1 MGQTNTEGKKSTAK
15 GGLLASAMVV
25 SVMTLLSRVMGLVR
39 DVVLARFLGV
49 SAGTDAFFVAFR
61 IPNFL
66 RRLFAEGAFNQAFVP
81 VLSEYKNNGTKAA
94 AKELVDRV
102 AGTLGFAL
110 ITVTVLGVVGAP
122 WLIIV
127 FAPGFGSDPFKQLLA
142 TEMLRI
148 TFPYLFFIA
157 LTAFAGSILNTW
169 GRFAVPAFTPVLLN
183 VCLIGAA
190 LLVAPM
196 LPTERMAVALAWGV
210 LIAGMAQLM
219 LQLPF
224 LMRLGLMPKPK
235 VAFGDPGVKK
245 IMALMAPAL
254 FGVSVSQINLL
265 LDTVLASLL
274 ETGSVTWLYY
284 SDRLM
289 ELPLG
294 LFAIAIG
301 TVILPSLS
309 KNHTT
314 QTKEDFSR
322 TLDWG
327 VRLVVLLA
335 VPAAVALVVLAKVLL
350 ASLFLYGEFSLFDVE
365 QSSKALQAYSLGLV
379 AFMLIKIL
387 APGFFARQ
395 DTRTPVRIGIIAM
408 VANML
413 FNLLLVWHYR
423 HVGLALATAAS
434 AWLNAGML
442 WRGLRRDD
450 VYQPSALWRFL
461 LPRLGVA
468 VVLMAAVIY
477 GASSQTHIWFTG
489 AAYERGLALMLLV
502 LAGGATYIGA
512 LLLFGVR
519 LRHLRR

>member
-1 MGQTNTEGKKSTAK
+1 MAEATEEKAKSAQG
-15 GGLLASAMVV
+15 GGLLASAVVV
-25 SVMTLLSRVMGLVR
+25 STMTLLSRIMGLVR

-81 VLSEYKNNGTKAA
+81 VLTEYKEQGSKAA
-94 AKELVDRV
+94 AKALVDRV
-102 AGTLGFAL
+102 AGTLGFSL
-110 ITVTVLGVVGAP
+110 ITVTTFGVVFAP
-122 WLIIV
+122 LLIV
-127 FAPGFGSDPFKQLLA
+127 LFAPGFGKDPEKQLLA
-142 TEMLRI
+142 TEMLRL

-157 LTAFAGSILNTW
+157 LTAFSGSILNTW

-183 VCLIGAA
+183 ISLIAAA
-190 LLVAPM
+190 LVVAP
-196 LPTERMAVALAWGV
+196 LFPEERMAVALAWGV
-210 LIAGMAQLM
+210 LVAGVLQLM

-224 LMRLGLMPKPK
+224 LARLGLMPKPK
-235 VAFGDPGVKK
+235 VAFKDPGVKK

-309 KNHTT
+309 ANHAGAS
-314 QTKEDFSR
+314 KEAFSR

-335 VPAAVALVVLAKVLL
+335 VPAAVALMVLSDTLL
-350 ASLFLYGEFSLFDVE
+350 AALFYYGEFTLHDVS
-365 QSSKALQAYSLGLV
+365 QSAKALRGYSLGLL
-379 AFMLIKIL
+379 AFMLIKVL

-408 VANML
+408 VANMVL
-413 FNLLLVWHYR
+413 NLLLVWHYR

-442 WRGLRRDD
+442 WRGLRRQG
-450 VYQPSALWRFL
+450 VYRPSKEWRFI
-461 LPRLGVA
+461 LPRLTLA
-468 VVLMAAVIY
+468 VVLMGALVHWLAARTDVW
-477 GASSQTHIWFTG
+477 STG
-489 AAYERGLALMLLV
+489 AAMERALALSVIVAL
-502 LAGGATYIGA
+502 GGATYIGCLA
-512 LLLFGVR
+512 LLGIR
-519 LRHLRR
+519 ARHLKR

>member
-1 MGQTNTEGKKSTAK
+1 MGQTNTKDKNSAAK

-25 SVMTLLSRVMGLVR
+25 SAMTLLSRVMGLVR

-81 VLSEYKNNGTKAA
+81 VLSEYKNNGTKVA
-94 AKELVDRV
+94 AKALVDRV
-102 AGTLGFAL
+102 AGTLGFTL
-110 ITVTVLGVVGAP
+110 VTVTILGVVGAP
-122 WLIIV
+122 WLIAI
-127 FAPGFGSDPFKQLLA
+127 FAPGFGSDPFKQQLA

-245 IMALMAPAL
+245 ILALMAPAL

-294 LFAIAIG
+294 LFAIAIS

-309 KNHTT
+309 KNYAA
-314 QTKEDFSR
+314 QTKEEFSR

-335 VPAAVALVVLAKVLL
+335 VPAAVALVLLAKVLL
-350 ASLFLYGEFSLFDVE
+350 ASLFLYGEFSLLDVE
-365 QSSKALQAYSLGLV
+365 QSAKALQAYSLGLV

-408 VANML
+408 VANMV

-477 GASSQTHIWFTG
+477 WASSQTHIWFIG

-502 LAGGATYIGA
+502 LVGGATYVGA

>member
-1 MGQTNTEGKKSTAK
+1 MDSTNSQEEKQQEK

-25 SVMTLLSRVMGLVR
+25 STMTLLSRIMGLVR

-94 AKELVDRV
+94 AKELIDRV
-102 AGTLGFAL
+102 AGTLGFTL
-110 ITVTVLGVVGAP
+110 LTVTVLGVVGAP
-122 WLIIV
+122 WLIVV
-127 FAPGFGSDPFKQLLA
+127 FAPGFGSDPLKQLLA

-157 LTAFAGSILNTW
+157 LTAFSGSILNTW

-183 VCLIGAA
+183 ICLIGAA
-190 LLVAPM
+190 LVVAP
-196 LPTERMAVALAWGV
+196 LLSDERMAVALAWGV
-210 LIAGMAQLM
+210 LVAGMAQLM

-224 LMRLGLMPKPK
+224 LARIGLMPSPK
-235 VAFGDPGVKK
+235 VSFKDPGVKK

-309 KNHTT
+309 KNHAT
-314 QTKEDFSR
+314 QTQEEFSR
-322 TLDWG
+322 TMDWG

-335 VPAAVALVVLAKVLL
+335 VPAAVALLVLAKVLL
-350 ASLFLYGEFSLFDVE
+350 ASLFFYGEFSLVDVE
-365 QSSKALQAYSLGLV
+365 QSAKALQAYSLGLL
-379 AFMLIKIL
+379 AFMLIKVL

-408 VANML
+408 AANMV
-413 FNLLLVWHYR
+413 FNLILVWHYR

-442 WRGLRRDD
+442 WRGLRREGI
-450 VYQPSALWRFL
+450 YQPSALWRFL
-461 LPRLGVA
+461 LPRLTLA
-468 VVLMAAVIY
+468 VLLMAAVIY
-477 GASSQTHIWFTG
+477 WIAMQTQVWFVG
-489 AAYERGLALMLLV
+489 AAHERGVMLMLLV
-502 LAGGATYIGA
+502 LAGGGTYLGT
-512 LLLFGVR
+512 LLVSGVR
-519 LRHLRR
+519 LQHLRR